1 MAARFRVLTPD
12 AQYDDEAEVERA
24 TAGPDFHF
32 EVFRERQGEQLPQA
46 ALAESDA
53 LLVWHVV
60 PIDAALIA
68 RLPRC
73 RVIVRAGVGYDH
85 IDLAAAGAAGIPVCN
100 TPDYGTSEVADHAI
114 ALALALKRGI
124 LDYQAALF
132 AEGAA
137 GFDWRRGRLV
147 RRLRGRVFGIVGLG
161 RIGTATALR
170 AKAFGLE
177 VAAYDPYLPSGQEIA
192 LGVTRVGRL
201 EDLLGAADIVS
212 LHVPLT
218 EETWQMV
225 DAAALAAMKPEA
237 ILINTAR
244 GAVVDSAA
252 LAEALRAGRI
262 AGAGLDVLPDE
273 PPRPD
278 DPLFS
283 AYAERADWLD
293 GRLLITPHAAWYASE
308 SQADARRL
316 ATETL
321 VGYLA
326 RGELRNC
333 VNVEFLAGERH

>member
-1 MAARFRVLTPD
+1 MDARFRVLTPD
-12 AQYDDEAEVERA
+12 AQYDDEAEIERA

-32 EVFRERQGEQLPQA
+32 EVFRERRGDRLPDE
-46 ALAESDA
+46 ALARSDA
-53 LLVWHVV
+53 LLVWHAV

-68 RLPRC
+68 RLPKC

-100 TPDYGTSEVADHAI
+100 TPDYGTAEVADHAI
-114 ALALALKRGI
+114 ALALALKRG
-124 LDYQAALF
+124 LMDYQAALW
-132 AEGAA
+132 ADGTA
-137 GFDWRRGRLV
+137 GFDWRRGRMV
-147 RRLRGRVFGIVGLG
+147 RRLRGARLGIVGLG
-161 RIGTATALR
+161 RIGTAIALR

-177 VAAYDPYLPSGQEIA
+177 VVAYDPYLPSGQEVA
-192 LGVTRVGRL
+192 LGVSRAESL
-201 EDLLGAADIVS
+201 EALLRQADIVS

-218 EETWQMV
+218 EETWGMI

-244 GAVVDSAA
+244 GAVVDLAA
-252 LAEALRAGRI
+252 LAEALRERQI

-273 PPRPD
+273 PPAAD
-278 DPLFS
+278 HPLFR

-293 GRLLITPHAAWYASE
+293 GRLLITPHAAWYAPE

-321 VGYLA
+321 VDYLA

-333 VNVEFLAGERH
+333 VNGDLLSVTRR